1 MILVYQD
8 FVLLLLINCNI
19 KHNIVSKRQTIANC
33 QIDAKMEKDQWKNI
47 LRFIASLLN

>member
-8 FVLLLLINCNI
+8 FVLPLLINCNI
-19 KHNIVSKRQTIANC
+19 KHDIVSKRQTIANC
-33 QIDAKMEKDQWKNI
+33 QIDTEMGKYQWKNI